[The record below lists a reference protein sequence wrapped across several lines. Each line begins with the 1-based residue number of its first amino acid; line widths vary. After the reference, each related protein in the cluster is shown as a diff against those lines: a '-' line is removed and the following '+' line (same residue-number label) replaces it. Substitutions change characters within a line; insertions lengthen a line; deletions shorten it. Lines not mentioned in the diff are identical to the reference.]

1 MMKDKFPLYE
11 IINYK
16 GNRYELVRACSL
28 RAYHLI
34 LKKKEE
40 QKGNEADIASSN
52 KYNNR
57 KDMKVQAIAMAEVLR
72 NKIKFYNADKEKN
85 Q

>member
-1 MMKDKFPLYE
+1 MKDKFPIYE

-16 GNRYELVRACSL
+16 GNRYELVRACSM
-28 RAYHLI
+28 RAFHLV

-40 QKGNEADIASSN
+40 NKDREQNMISSN
-52 KYNNR
+52 KYNAK
-57 KDMKVQAIAMAEVLR
+57 KDTKVQITAMSDVLR
-72 NKIKFYNADKEKN
+72 NKVKFFNLDKEKN

>member
-1 MMKDKFPLYE
+1 MKDKFPIYE

-16 GNRYELVRACSL
+16 GNRYELVRACSM
-28 RAYHLI
+28 RAFHLV

-40 QKGNEADIASSN
+40 NKDREQNMISSN
-52 KYNNR
+52 KYNTK
-57 KDMKVQAIAMAEVLR
+57 KDTKIQITAMSDVLR
-72 NKIKFYNADKEKN
+72 NKVKFFNLDKEKN